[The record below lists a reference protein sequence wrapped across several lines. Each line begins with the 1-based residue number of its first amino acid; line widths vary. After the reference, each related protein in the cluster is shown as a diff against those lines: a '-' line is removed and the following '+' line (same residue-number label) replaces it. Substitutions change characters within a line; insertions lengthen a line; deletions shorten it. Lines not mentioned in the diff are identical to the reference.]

1 MRLRNGTDAAARRK
15 FRRRLLDWYDAQGRK
30 LPWRGER
37 DPYRVW
43 VSEIMLQQ
51 TRVNAV
57 REYYA
62 RFLARFPTVEKLA
75 RTSESKVLASWSGL
89 GYYRRAR
96 ALHAAAREVVS
107 RGGFPQSS
115 AELRRLPGIG
125 RYTAAAIASIAFGEP
140 VAVVDGNVS
149 RVLSRI
155 AGSQAI
161 DAWKMAEDLL
171 SRRRPGDFN
180 QAMMD
185 LGATV
190 CLPRAPMCSQCPVM
204 EFCATRGHLA
214 VRPAPPRKRKS
225 ICHGMRVSRQRIWL
239 MQRPESASLMPG
251 MWELPQLQSS
261 NRRKAEVEL
270 RHSITTTDYRVRV
283 YVERHGISRGGWAP
297 GGRWIKL
304 VEVEALPLTGLT
316 RKILRRLNII

>member
-1 MRLRNGTDAAARRK
+1 MNIRNKMDAVMRRK
-15 FRRRLLDWYDAQGRK
+15 FRRRLLAWYGAQARE

-43 VSEIMLQQ
+43 ISEIMLQQ

-62 RFLARFPTVEKLA
+62 RFLSRFPTVEELA
-75 RTSESKVLASWSGL
+75 RASESKVLAGWSGL

-96 ALHAAAREVVS
+96 ALHAAAREIVR
-107 RGGFPQSS
+107 RGRLPRTSV
-115 AELRRLPGIG
+115 EWRMLPGIG
-125 RYTAAAIASIAFGEP
+125 RYTASAIASIAFGEAVP
-140 VAVVDGNVS
+140 VVDGNVS
-149 RVLSRI
+149 RVLTRI
-155 AGSQAI
+155 AGSRAV
-161 DAWKMAEDLL
+161 DAWKVAEELL

-190 CLPRAPMCSQCPVM
+190 CLPRAPKCNQCPVM

-214 VRPAPPRKRKS
+214 VRPAPPRKRKTV
-225 ICHGMRVSRQRIWL
+225 CYGVRVSRKQIWL

-251 MWELPQLQSS
+251 MWELPQLESS
-261 NRRKAEVEL
+261 NGRTPRVEL

-283 YVERHGISRGGWAP
+283 YVERNRVSREGSVP
-297 GGRWIKL
+297 GGRWVKL

-316 RKILRRLNII
+316 RKILRRLEII